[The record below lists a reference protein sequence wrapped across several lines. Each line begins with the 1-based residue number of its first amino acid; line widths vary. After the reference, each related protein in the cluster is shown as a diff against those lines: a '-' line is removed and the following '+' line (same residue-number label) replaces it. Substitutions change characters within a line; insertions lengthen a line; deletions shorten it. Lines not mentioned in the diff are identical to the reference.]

1 MWQMFVQPEIS
12 FRYRV
17 TEALMLRFTHTNSCI
32 TESHMSRLS
41 AKQNGHQNSKLLKN
55 HAMCVQINLKA
66 ALLYITAIPVELNLR
81 FVETRGK
88 KEIWLKMVL
97 S

>member
-1 MWQMFVQPEIS
+1 
-12 FRYRV
+12 
-17 TEALMLRFTHTNSCI
+17 
-32 TESHMSRLS
+32 MSRLS
-41 AKQNGHQNSKLLKN
+41 AKQNVHQNSKLLKN

-66 ALLYITAIPVELNLR
+66 ALLYLTAIPVELNLK